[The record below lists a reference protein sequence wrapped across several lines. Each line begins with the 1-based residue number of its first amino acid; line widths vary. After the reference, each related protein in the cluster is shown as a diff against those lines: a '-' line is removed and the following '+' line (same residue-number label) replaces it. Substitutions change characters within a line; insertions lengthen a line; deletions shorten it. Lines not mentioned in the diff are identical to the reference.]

1 MIEKPKFFNVKKF
14 SILALILALYIS
26 VFAQEKPSYRIEI
39 NFKNSTDSVIYLA
52 NYYGDKTYLADTA
65 RVQGHGTF
73 VFEKHKNLDGGLY
86 IVVNQQKKSLFE
98 FLVSDSR
105 NMKFDVKGD
114 DYVKDMVVSKSE
126 ENQLFF
132 QYLNFS
138 GDLYNHVKPLN
149 DKLKTLKPDSDST
162 ALVKAQIKAV
172 NSQMI
177 DYKEN
182 IMTKYP
188 QTFLSA
194 FFALLKEVP
203 VPDTLPILP
212 DGSRDST
219 YPYKYYKTHY
229 WDYTHLNDDRLV
241 RTPMFHKK
249 VDTYFDQVVAK
260 SPDSII
266 YEIDHLLAKMNETG
280 DMYKFTLWHL
290 TVKFDESQIMGHDA
304 ILVHLSDKYFSKGKA
319 TWLNADVVKN
329 IQEEAN
335 KRRSTLIG
343 ELAPNL
349 IMLDTNQKPRSLH
362 DLKNDY
368 VVLFFWDPNC
378 GHCKKETPKIV
389 EFYDNYAKELNV
401 EVFAVCADTNMAEM
415 KKYIR
420 QKHMNFVNVNG
431 PRAYT
436 TDYHDLYNIFST
448 PVIIVLDKNK
458 RIIAKRLAGEQLKEF
473 IENHKKFSEL
483 QKTIPPDKS

>member
-1 MIEKPKFFNVKKF
+1 MKKL
-14 SILALILALYIS
+14 ILIALIAGFFLQLK
-26 VFAQEKPSYRIEI
+26 AQEKDSYRIELKFQNI
-39 NFKNSTDSVIYLA
+39 ADSILYMA

-65 RVQGHGTF
+65 YSKGDGVF
-73 VFEKHKNLDGGLY
+73 VFQKSRKPEGGLY
-86 IVVNQQKKSLFE
+86 IIVNQQKKSMFE

-105 NMKFDVKGD
+105 QMKFEINGNDF
-114 DYVKDMVVSKSE
+114 VKDMRVFNSR
-126 ENQLFF
+126 ENELFF

-138 GDLYNHVKPLN
+138 GDLYAKVKPLN
-149 DKLKTLKPDSDST
+149 DRLKVLPANSDS
-162 ALVKAQIKAV
+162 AEILKSEVKSI
-172 NSQMI
+172 NNQMI

-182 IMTKYP
+182 IMQKYP
-188 QTFLSA
+188 QTFLAA
-194 FFALLKEVP
+194 FFALLKEIP
-203 VPDTLPILP
+203 VPDTLPVLP

-219 YPYKYYKTHY
+219 YPYKYYKAHF

-241 RTPMFHKK
+241 RTPLFHKK

-260 SPDSII
+260 SPDSIV
-266 YEIDHLLAKMNETG
+266 YEIDRLLSKMNETG

-290 TVKFDESQIMGHDA
+290 TIKFDESQIMGHDA
-304 ILVHLSDKYFSKGKA
+304 ILVHLSDAYFSKGKA
-319 TWLNADVVKN
+319 SWLNADVVKN

-335 KRRSTLIG
+335 KRRNTLLG

-362 DLKNDY
+362 ELKNDY

-389 EFYDNYAKELNV
+389 DFYDNFAKELNV
-401 EVFAVCADTNMAEM
+401 EVFAVCADTNMVEM
-415 KKYIR
+415 KKYIK
-420 QKHMNFVNVNG
+420 QKKMNFVNVNG

-436 TDYHDLYNIFST
+436 SDYHDLYNIFST

-473 IENHKKFSEL
+473 IENHRKYSEL
-483 QKTIPPDKS
+483 EKSTPPDKSR